1 MFSIRDQINLLAF
14 RSGAHSGRDL
24 ENLIPFDGDKRRSAG
39 EPKIADKEVATRV
52 ASIREATDRAD
63 RTIQAVR
70 LSITGV
76 TELAQEIAATASNQ
90 ALEATNKLLNQSEY
104 LQSMLDDIISKVQPP
119 AAPEQVTALE
129 PPAQSKADS
138 IESKLPTKG

>member
-1 MFSIRDQINLLAF
+1 M
-14 RSGAHSGRDL
+14 
-24 ENLIPFDGDKRRSAG
+24 
-39 EPKIADKEVATRV
+39 ATRV

-76 TELAQEIAATASNQ
+76 TELAQEIATTASNQ

-104 LQSMLDDIISKVQPP
+104 LQSMLDDIISKVHPP
-119 AAPEQVTALE
+119 AAPGLLTGLE
-129 PPAQSKADS
+129 PQAQSKADS